1 MGNQGRTV
9 VKGSRVIKTSE
20 TSTRNMGC
28 CGLTMNTVVLR
39 TPAGILKIFEFV
51 IVIICL
57 MLARFGGP
65 QGNILNFA
73 DDHLKFL
80 GIGTMVGYA
89 IIVPAILCTYLMGA
103 NLTFLEL
110 FINFVGGV
118 LFITTG
124 ALTIQETQRHRD
136 QAAQM
141 ALGSLCIIAGILFL
155 IDFLFSV
162 KNTRVTV
169 VTTRRTI

>member
-1 MGNQGRTV
+1 M
-9 VKGSRVIKTSE
+9 
-20 TSTRNMGC
+20 
-28 CGLTMNTVVLR
+28 
-39 TPAGILKIFEFV
+39 KIFGIFWKDISPGIFF
-51 IVIICL
+51 IVTI
-57 MLARFGGP
+57 FF
-65 QGNILNFA
+65 N
-73 DDHLKFL
+73 KFQ
-80 GIGTMVGYA
+80 
-89 IIVPAILCTYLMGA
+89 
-103 NLTFLEL
+103 EL

-141 ALGSLCIIAGILFL
+141 ALGSLCIVAGILFL

-169 VTTRRTI
+169 VTTSTTRRTI

>member
-1 MGNQGRTV
+1 M
-9 VKGSRVIKTSE
+9 
-20 TSTRNMGC
+20 
-28 CGLTMNTVVLR
+28 
-39 TPAGILKIFEFV
+39 KIFGFFWKD
-51 IVIICL
+51 IS
-57 MLARFGGP
+57 P
-65 QGNILNFA
+65 NIFYRYNFFN
-73 DDHLKFL
+73 KFQ
-80 GIGTMVGYA
+80 
-89 IIVPAILCTYLMGA
+89 
-103 NLTFLEL
+103 EL

-141 ALGSLCIIAGILFL
+141 ALGSLCIVAGILFL